1 MQSLTEK
8 RKTPTMTQPSS
19 DKSLSEIS
27 QWAAVWSEYAH
38 KDAVALKESV
48 DNLANE
54 ITLFRQVFVL
64 ATLGTPKE
72 KARLLEKHI
81 MEEKSVEDLCKEQME
96 VGK

>member
-1 MQSLTEK
+1 MTHPSREQSL
-8 RKTPTMTQPSS
+8 S
-19 DKSLSEIS
+19 DINSWL
-27 QWAAVWSEYAH
+27 AMWSEFAH